1 MTRFIAI
8 LAMLLILPVA
18 GCNKG
23 GASTESTASAT
34 SKVPSIV
41 SSAEAASTAA
51 APAKEES
58 SYEPLAGK
66 ELELSK
72 DEKVIIVS
80 VADLDSKAKDMQGLV
95 ALEGR
100 VAESYP
106 DKGTIILVDCDNM
119 KGCQDGCCPQTRVP
133 VRLSKGSDERKVSVP
148 GVDEY
153 VIVVA
158 DLSLT
163 ETGYTLAV
171 REVRPAKLG

>member
-1 MTRFIAI
+1 MTRQIAI
-8 LAMLLILPVA
+8 IAMLLILPLA

-23 GASTESTASAT
+23 GSNTDASA
-34 SKVPSIV
+34 
-41 SSAEAASTAA
+41 AAAQA
-51 APAKEES
+51 APAVSDELATSADATAIAEEVK
-58 SYEPLAGK
+58 YEPQAGHELALGD
-66 ELELSK
+66 

-80 VADLDSKAKDMQGLV
+80 VADLDSKAKDMEGLV

-133 VRLSKGSDERKVSVP
+133 VRLGAAEGSEQQAVP
-148 GVDEY
+148 AVDEY

-158 DLSLT
+158 ELSLT
-163 ETGYTLAV
+163 ETGYNLAV